1 MSCLIKTNYTSLA
14 MPIKFKNYFY
24 KKLFFNIF
32 FFKIKHLKKQLFSP
46 MKSGNTITFD
56 DCIIEEYGAAR
67 ILQIKKTPA
76 RRRHYKCTSS
86 LVCNPLSRVIRL
98 PEESII
104 VDLSWCGVFLTLS
117 YMLSARHTT
126 IGQPTSYYWILL
138 GC

>member
-1 MSCLIKTNYTSLA
+1 MGVVFCFFFLFSSSIFEAWSLFSHGDKSIHWMQTNPKSLMSCLIKTNYTSLA

-32 FFKIKHLKKQLFSP
+32 FFKIKHLKKQLFSQ

-86 LVCNPLSRVIRL
+86 LVCNPL
-98 PEESII
+98 
-104 VDLSWCGVFLTLS
+104 
-117 YMLSARHTT
+117 
-126 IGQPTSYYWILL
+126 
-138 GC
+138 